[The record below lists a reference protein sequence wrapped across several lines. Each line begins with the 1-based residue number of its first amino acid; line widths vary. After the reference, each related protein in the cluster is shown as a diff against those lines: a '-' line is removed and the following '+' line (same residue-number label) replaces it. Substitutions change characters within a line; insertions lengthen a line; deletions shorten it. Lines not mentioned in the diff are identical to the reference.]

1 MDTVFAQVNVKGQ
14 IVIPARLRDELK
26 IKSGTKIAIHRDGGA
41 IVLQPVTDEFLESL
55 RGCLK
60 GKGRPSAT
68 EVWEQVHRKESKGEI
83 RRYGERR

>member
-14 IVIPARLRDELK
+14 IVIPAALRDELK
-26 IKSGTKIAIHRDGGA
+26 IRAGTRIAIQREGGA
-41 IVLQPVTDEFLESL
+41 ILLQPVTDEFLGSL

-68 EVWEQVHRKESKGEI
+68 QVWERDHAAEKE
-83 RRYGERR
+83 RERRKDRAR